1 MALTGTGIRIGTAND
16 FGATITFPRG
26 LATDG
31 TTVWIFS
38 ANKGFEL
45 SPTTGLASEI
55 VAGVT
60 NFNNSESRVRS
71 ATYHNNQVLF
81 YGNSNNKIQVFNT
94 TTTEASDWHS
104 DELSYSDGGTDT
116 PDLWGLASLDGV
128 LYAADRTRDALFTV
142 STAGVLTQAGSAT
155 EFGISASNPRGF
167 AAYRGMLI
175 SADGGLDKIFSIDPT
190 TGVGTIIANANA
202 LPDNAPEA
210 LLEFNSQ
217 LLMAGSQNDALFRLY
232 DVFWDEMIADFEVDE
247 GGDETWS
254 LSELSQDAGS
264 FSALS
269 SLPNWLS
276 ISGTDLVATNAPAVS
291 ADQNNDVMI
300 RATRDGINVDKTL
313 RVVVKNAGGSVTP
326 TPLAFS
332 TTVIA
337 DQFFTVETAVNL
349 TLPAASGGTGT
360 ITYSLSPTLP
370 AGVTFTAGT
379 RLLSGNPTARASET
393 TYTYTATDGAGNS
406 VEIEFAITVTAE
418 AVALS
423 FGSETIANQAWRVG
437 TAVDLTLPEASGGS
451 GTLTYSLSP
460 ATPAGITFTASTR
473 RLNGT
478 PTGRFTSA
486 TFTYT
491 ATDGNNNTV
500 ALTFTIVVTAPPPP
514 VTDAVLDMS
523 VNPQSVTAGGI
534 ATVTFSFDKAV
545 GDFTDTDV
553 NVSAGATKGT
563 LTRVGNTNVW
573 TLPVTAPSAGSGTVT
588 VSVGADVVSPG
599 NNADSVQF
607 AYTAPPPAMAP
618 SAPQNVRVELT
629 PTTALVKWAAAT
641 DGVKVDE
648 YEVSYAE
655 GASPGTTWVATGST
669 GTRFFVKRL
678 KRGTQHT
685 FGVRGRNSE
694 GAGATSR
701 AVTQNTPIAS
711 LHNALFFKECV
722 NYFDA
727 GGRVSVHGDPSNIIR
742 AVADN
747 DYKTFA
753 REKDLVLNIAVN
765 GNPTRVDAIFVKGI
779 DIEGHSA
786 EPTGGI
792 GSGYSNRMMPATVKN
807 WEGTDVSTIV
817 NGVQHDLYLLDG
829 HFTAMSVR
837 MTFTGANAKITEIML
852 LEFGISIDANGDFTE
867 IATNFVDRTGV
878 VHPDAGGGIV
888 YDSPIGN
895 QRDKWEIDYVVRVVP
910 GKTLLETPEE
920 FLYWRSEN
928 RNHVFCM
935 EPSRFPWR
943 VFPATFVR
951 KSVPVRYRTDDKTG
965 GEFINFRISEQ

>member
-1 MALTGTGIRIGTAND
+1 MALTGTGTRIGTASD
-16 FGATITFPRG
+16 FGVSLTFPRG

-45 SPTTGLASEI
+45 SPITGLAFEI
-55 VAGVT
+55 VAGVA

-94 TTTEASDWHS
+94 TTTTATDWHS
-104 DELSYSDGGTDT
+104 DEMSYSNGGSDT

-175 SADGGLDKIFSIDPT
+175 AGDGGLDKIFSIDPT

-232 DVFWDEMIADFEVDE
+232 DVLWDETIADFEVDE

-276 ISGTDLVATNAPAVS
+276 ISGTDLVSTNAPAVS

-326 TPLAFS
+326 TPLAFDS
-332 TTVIA
+332 TVIA
-337 DQFFTVETAVNL
+337 DQSLVVGTAVSL
-349 TLPAASGGTGT
+349 TLPSASGGTGT
-360 ITYSLSPTLP
+360 ITYSLSPTPP

-379 RLLSGNPTARASET
+379 RLLSGTPTARASET
-393 TYTYTATDGAGNS
+393 TYTYTATDGAGS
-406 VEIEFAITVTAE
+406 TVEIEFTITVTADDITF
-418 AVALS
+418 AS
-423 FGSETIANQAWRVG
+423 TIANQSWVVG
-437 TAVDLTLPEASGGS
+437 TAVNLTLPSASGGV
-451 GTLTYSLSP
+451 GTLTPTLSP
-460 ATPAGITFTASTR
+460 ALPSGVTFTAGTR
-473 RLNGT
+473 RLSGT
-478 PTGRFTSA
+478 PTA
-486 TFTYT
+486 TFTSVTLSYT
-491 ATDGNNNTV
+491 MTDAEGVTESI
-500 ALTFTIVVTAPPPP
+500 TFTIVVTAPPPP

-588 VSVGADVVSPG
+588 VSVGADVVAPG

>member
-38 ANKGFEL
+38 ANKGFEV
-45 SPTTGLASEI
+45 SPTTGLAFEI
-55 VAGVT
+55 VAGVA

-104 DELSYSDGGTDT
+104 DEMSYSNGGTDT

-210 LLEFNSQ
+210 LLEFDGK
-217 LLMAGSQNDALFRLY
+217 LLLAGSQNDALFRLY
-232 DVFWDEMIADFEVDE
+232 DVLWDETIADFEVDE

-269 SLPNWLS
+269 SLPSWLS

-332 TTVIA
+332 TTVID
-337 DQFFTVETAVNL
+337 DQFFTVGTAVNL

-360 ITYSLSPTLP
+360 ITYSLSPPTP

-491 ATDGNNNTV
+491 ATDEDDDTV
-500 ALTFTIVVTAPPPP
+500 ELTFTIVVTATAITFASTIANQSWT
-514 VTDAVLDMS
+514 VGTAVSLTL
-523 VNPQSVTAGGI
+523 PTASGG
-534 ATVTFSFDKAV
+534 V
-545 GDFTDTDV
+545 GDFTYS
-553 NVSAGATKGT
+553 VSPTVPNGVTFTAG
-563 LTRVGNTNVW
+563 TRVVSGTPTAVATVATYTYTATDEEGREKTQTFTILIAAAAAAAAAMLLGTPASLEVSFPSATTAVLKWN
-573 TLPVTAPSAGSGTVT
+573 APSGVI
-588 VSVGADVVSPG
+588 
-599 NNADSVQF
+599 
-607 AYTAPPPAMAP
+607 
-618 SAPQNVRVELT
+618 
-629 PTTALVKWAAAT
+629 
-641 DGVKVDE
+641 DG
-648 YEVSYAE
+648 YEVSVEE
-655 GASPGTTWVATGST
+655 GATPGTTWIATGST
-669 GTRFFVKRL
+669 RTRFFVKGL
-678 KRGTQHT
+678 KRGTQYT
-685 FGVRGRNSE
+685 FGVRGVNDE
-694 GAGATSR
+694 GAGAASS
-701 AVTQNTPIAS
+701 AVTERTPIAS